1 MIPLMVIIVVRLWR
15 KKSVPGKV
23 NNSYNK
29 HNNKQ
34 KWQHAKL
41 VDEIVPSIFLSGT

>member
-1 MIPLMVIIVVRLWR
+1 MIPLMVIIIVRFWE
-15 KKSVPGKV
+15 KKRVPGKV
-23 NNSYNK
+23 DNNYNN
-29 HNNKQ
+29 HNNNQ